1 MSSGTGIC
9 GFRPGFSGGIP
20 HYSDPTGCR
29 TKKAL
34 EVNKVL
40 ETPIYSPQEPFYA
53 VGTCSGYPL
62 SLDVAVTFGAHRL
75 DFLANLIALLVV
87 PIFLDQTVPRGP
99 GESQQHTDYQ

>member
-1 MSSGTGIC
+1 M
-9 GFRPGFSGGIP
+9 PL
-20 HYSDPTGCR
+20 
-29 TKKAL
+29 KKAL

-53 VGTCSGYPL
+53 VGTCAGYPL

-75 DFLANLIALLVV
+75 DFLV

-99 GESQQHTDYQ
+99 GESQQHTDYQQGYHHNGERRVDPELRRV